1 MDFVLNGEVVVAK
14 MLSVNIIS
22 VLTSYDTILYM
33 LWFLILDK
41 IF

>member
-1 MDFVLNGEVVVAK
+1 MDFVLNVEVVVAK

-22 VLTSYDTILYM
+22 VLTSYDTILHM
-33 LWFLILDK
+33 SWFLILDK

>member
-1 MDFVLNGEVVVAK
+1 MDFVLNVEVVVAK

-33 LWFLILDK
+33 LWFLILNK